1 MELFLAHIPHIA
13 LILALVLLFVRMEVG
28 ERRMRAAVAGGG
40 DLSAGEIRAMSVRGA
55 IRTLLLMVL
64 LAAVAVMII
73 QVLRGVDPSGFIV
86 IDYLVAGGVLA
97 VWFAWAAPNGLAP
110 AFRDRLG
117 RIGRGAVRIAVLVVT
132 LGGVAIAGM
141 VLAHGVA
148 LPAL

>member
-28 ERRMRAAVAGGG
+28 ERQMRAAVAGGG
-40 DLSAGEIRAMSVRGA
+40 DLSAGEIRAMSVWGA

-64 LAAVAVMII
+64 LAAVTVMII

-97 VWFAWAAPNGLAP
+97 VWFAWAAPSGLAP

-117 RIGRGAVRIAVLVVT
+117 RIGRSAVRIAVLVVT
-132 LGGVAIAGM
+132 LGGVVIAGM
-141 VLAHGVA
+141 ALAHGVA
-148 LPAL
+148 LPTL

>member
-28 ERRMRAAVAGGG
+28 ERQMRAAVAGGG

-64 LAAVAVMII
+64 LAAVTVMII

-97 VWFAWAAPNGLAP
+97 AALLVPLFARLHGM
-110 AFRDRLG
+110 FRDRG
-117 RIGRGAVRIAVLVVT
+117 LV
-132 LGGVAIAGM
+132 G
-141 VLAHGVA
+141 
-148 LPAL
+148 